1 MACPYFDPGERLPG
15 LSGSLGDLYAGICR
29 ADSGLAWQPDTQTVA
44 DRCNLG
50 YARGHCSHFPLA
62 GGPDAVRFSVSKHEQ
77 AAIRILYSLER
88 DHHPMANGA
97 LEYCPAAG
105 AFLGTMPG
113 EPVGRLAGAYV
124 RSYLRRLAR

>member
-1 MACPYFDPGERLPG
+1 MACPYFDPGERVPG
-15 LSGSLGDLYAGICR
+15 SSGSLGDLYAGLCR
-29 ADSGLAWQPDTQTVA
+29 ADCERSWKPDDQTIA
-44 DRCNLG
+44 AHCNIG
-50 YARGHCSHFPLA
+50 YARGRCSHFPEDR
-62 GGPDAVRFSVSKHEQ
+62 GPDAVRFSVSKHEQ

>member
-62 GGPDAVRFSVSKHEQ
+62 GGPDAGRFSVSKHESS
-77 AAIRILYSLER
+77 AIRILYSIEC
-88 DHHPMANGA
+88 DHRPFSNGA
-97 LEYCPAAG
+97 LEDSAQAG
-105 AFLGTMPG
+105 ACGRALPG
-113 EPVGRLAGAYV
+113 GSLEGLALAYV
-124 RSYLRRLAR
+124 HSYL